1 MMDTTSYGVRSA
13 EARSIF
19 CDQSAIYVR
28 IIARL
33 ASVKFTFLPGSGSAS
48 WTADGEYLFWAEF
61 LFHHKPPC
69 TMVN

>member
-19 CDQSAIYVR
+19 CDQSAGYVR

-33 ASVKFTFLPGSGSAS
+33 ASAKFTLLPGAAPQVGQRTAS
-48 WTADGEYLFWAEF
+48 TCFGLSSFFIANL
-61 LFHHKPPC
+61 HVPK
-69 TMVN
+69 VN